1 MKQLK
6 EGQTTIMRNQRALGD
21 NSRKLA
27 RQGTWILGGLIGASM
42 ALNFYMFMRWE
53 VATQEIMAE
62 AAIRHEEIQS
72 VRYLITQE
80 GVNKPPPH
88 HALLHTDN
96 KTSR

>member
-21 NSRKLA
+21 NSSKLA
-27 RQGTWILGGLIGASM
+27 RQATWILGGLIAASM
-42 ALNFYMFMRWE
+42 ALNIYMSIRWE
-53 VATQEIMAE
+53 VATQEIKAE
-62 AAIRHEEIQS
+62 AAILHEEIQS
-72 VRYLITQE
+72 VRNIITQE

-88 HALLHTDN
+88 HALLRSDN